1 MGQENILS
9 HFFMYSKE
17 MKRGEA
23 DFSASPLKFP
33 VKLLAEVPLQ
43 QALESLTVA
52 GFVLG
57 HFMRQAASV
66 LPLEGRR
73 ETQNTY
79 KSKHFQEKIGRKQ
92 AKPHS
97 TFHRAN
103 SIKLFLKKSTFP
115 LLEGLT

>member
-43 QALESLTVA
+43 QS
-52 GFVLG
+52 
-57 HFMRQAASV
+57 
-66 LPLEGRR
+66 
-73 ETQNTY
+73 
-79 KSKHFQEKIGRKQ
+79 
-92 AKPHS
+92 
-97 TFHRAN
+97 
-103 SIKLFLKKSTFP
+103 
-115 LLEGLT
+115 LEGLTMASLVTSHLVDGIVDGI